1 MPRSTITLQLDA
13 QLSAFVAENV
23 SHEGAYETISEYV
36 RDLIRRD
43 KERVEREAVERI
55 KLELK
60 QAYAAPDD
68 RYAALCA
75 DDVIAR
81 NASQPIC

>member
-1 MPRSTITLQLDA
+1 MPRRTITFQLDA

-23 SHEGAYETISEYV
+23 GHEEAYETISEYV

-68 RYAALCA
+68 RYAALTA

-81 NASQPIC
+81 TTSHPIC

>member
-1 MPRSTITLQLDA
+1 MPRRTITFQIDA

-23 SHEGAYETISEYV
+23 GHEGAYETISEYV

-43 KERVEREAVERI
+43 KERVEREDVERI

-60 QAYAAPDD
+60 QAYSAPDN
-68 RYAALCA
+68 RYAALTA

>member
-1 MPRSTITLQLDA
+1 MGEVYRARDTRLGRDVAIKVLPEAFAKDA
-13 QLSAFVAENV
+13 IL
-23 SHEGAYETISEYV
+23 
-36 RDLIRRD
+36 
-43 KERVEREAVERI
+43 KERFEREAVERI

-75 DDVIAR
+75 DRSIATR
-81 NASQPIC
+81 RCVLRIF

>member
-1 MPRSTITLQLDA
+1 MPRRTITLQLDA

-23 SHEGAYETISEYV
+23 GHEGAYETISEYV

-43 KERVEREAVERI
+43 KEHVEREAVERI
-55 KLELK
+55 KRELK
-60 QAYAAPDD
+60 QAYSAPDD
-68 RYAALCA
+68 RYAALTA

-81 NASQPIC
+81 TTSHPIC